1 MRIIYLVIFSLILQS
16 CDKSTSHIEND
27 VKAIDNLVFEREL
40 RLKLDNETSSYSLN
54 MIHYDRF
61 NDEILLLPQGVNA
74 IKRFSPD
81 TGELLGQISLDTQG
95 PNGIGKVG
103 VLNYIIESLSADE
116 LVLYAA
122 DYGAFNII
130 NRSGKLIK
138 KIRLKDHAKVLP
150 YIDHFS
156 KIIVKDERIYFY
168 NNGGF
173 FDEED
178 GSYYELDFEN
188 ESLKPLN
195 INYTSKMDPGY
206 HISLYQ
212 EVTNTLSLN
221 GEIITHF
228 PLNDTLYFWKDGV
241 AIKKHLDFWPS
252 AGQDFP
258 ESKTEY
264 NEKAEKWGEMVYR
277 ASFRYFYNIRV
288 MPEASSYLLVGNMGD
303 ELLESGGKKSNG
315 SVVFVLDKNFQP
327 IAKSF
332 RESDFYQYHLVR
344 GNTVL
349 LASLKKLKSEDELV
363 FDVLTLPK

>member
-16 CDKSTSHIEND
+16 CHKSTSQIEND
-27 VKAIDNLVFEREL
+27 VTAIDNLVFEREL
-40 RLKLDNETSSYSLN
+40 RLKLDNETSSYSPN

-81 TGELLGQISLDTQG
+81 TGELLGQISLDIQG

-116 LVLYAA
+116 LVLFAA
-122 DYGAFNII
+122 DYGAFIII
-130 NRSGKLIK
+130 NRSGELIK
-138 KIRLKDHAKVLP
+138 RIRLKDHALVYP
-150 YIDHFS
+150 FINHFT
-156 KIIVKDERIYFY
+156 KILLQNGSIYFY

-173 FDEED
+173 FDLED
-178 GSYYELDFEN
+178 GSYYKLDVEN
-188 ESLKPLN
+188 EQLESLSV
-195 INYTSKMDPGY
+195 NYTSVMDPGY
-206 HISLYQ
+206 HIPLYS
-212 EVTNTLSLN
+212 ELTNTLSLD
-221 GEIITHF
+221 GELITHF

-241 AIKKHLDFWPS
+241 KVKKHLDFWPS
-252 AGQDFP
+252 TGQDFP
-258 ESKTEY
+258 ESKTSY
-264 NEKAEKWGEMVYR
+264 NDLIEKWEELVYHG
-277 ASFRYFYNIRV
+277 SFRYFYNIRV
-288 MPEASSYLLVGNMGD
+288 MPEVSSYLLVGNMGD
-303 ELLESGGKKSNG
+303 ELLENGEKKSNG

-349 LASLKKLKSEDELV
+349 LASLKKLESEDELV
-363 FDVLTLPK
+363 FDVLALP